1 MYELKDEYLTGIE
14 MIDNEH
20 RTIFAIADEAYQLR
34 HNDFI
39 PDKYD
44 YIKEILIKL
53 KDYTLMHFDHEES
66 YMESISYKRMFTQK
80 IQHNAFR
87 DRIAE
92 MYVELEDENQ
102 EGIIEEI
109 LDTLTD
115 WLFNHILENDKL
127 IGEKK

>member
-20 RTIFAIADEAYQLR
+20 RAIFGIADEAYELY
-34 HNDFI
+34 HNEFI

-44 YIKEILIKL
+44 YIKEILIRL

-66 YMESISYKRMFTQK
+66 YMESIHYKRMFTQK
-80 IQHNAFR
+80 IQHDAFR
-87 DRIAE
+87 DRISQ
-92 MYVELEDENQ
+92 MYLELEDDDQNT
-102 EGIIEEI
+102 IIEEI
-109 LDTLTD
+109 LNTLTD

-127 IGEKK
+127 IGEGK